1 MRADLLAGPFD
12 GLDEALEA
20 VDAFDRALVA
30 GLLRP
35 QPAGWPTNTTRWG
48 ASPLSTSPDRAPK
61 ASNAV
66 TSPT

>member
-35 QPAGWPTNTTRWG
+35 QPAGAGPARLADAVVGT
-48 ASPLSTSPDRAPK
+48 PLAARVAE
-61 ASNAV
+61 A
-66 TSPT
+66 